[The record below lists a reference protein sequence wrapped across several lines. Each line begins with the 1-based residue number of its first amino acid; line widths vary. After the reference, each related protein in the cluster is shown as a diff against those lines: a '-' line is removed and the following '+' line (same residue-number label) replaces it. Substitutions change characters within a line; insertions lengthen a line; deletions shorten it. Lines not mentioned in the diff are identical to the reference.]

1 MECWVKVH
9 LPITNTAG
17 ATKLFETAQIPSR
30 SYLSW
35 KDHTEDIIIRHFR
48 ALLKNYENEEIK
60 QPPQHRIYELISFNH

>member
-30 SYLSW
+30 SYLFR
-35 KDHTEDIIIRHFR
+35 KDHRRYH
-48 ALLKNYENEEIK
+48 N
-60 QPPQHRIYELISFNH
+60 PPFLGADKRL